1 MNILLTFTG
10 YHDPYGSSVVEG
22 QRQGGPI
29 LTVLAH
35 RKIDF
40 IVLFS
45 TPGTKENTDN
55 TKKAIYLLYPG
66 CNVQIINI
74 PLEDPT
80 DYQKILM
87 YLRRSVR
94 QIQKDHPEAN
104 FYISTASGTPQMHA
118 CWLMLAA
125 SGEIHAT
132 LLQPTPPQFVSDG
145 HYVKEIDI
153 HHPDFPEVRSTVT
166 FDTSDHGTEG
176 LKPIIEKL
184 RIIGNSPAFTK
195 SLERA
200 YNLAVYDVNAFL
212 LGETGC
218 GKELFAR
225 LIHELSPR
233 KNKPFITVNC
243 TVLPETLLESLLFGH
258 VKGAFSG
265 AVTSQKGKF
274 EIADS
279 GTIFL
284 DEIGDMPLAS
294 QVKLLRAI
302 EYGEIEPLGLGTTKK
317 VDVRIIA
324 ATNKNIRK
332 AVKDSEFRQDLYYR
346 FRGTIDIPPLRHRK
360 SDIAIL
366 SQYILDRWNTL
377 HQSPKKLSP
386 EAIST
391 LRKYS
396 WPGNVRELIKVIEDS
411 AIMTPGRI
419 IKSTDLQ
426 FDEPILQDYFD
437 FIPDPHEGFDINE
450 FCGEI
455 RRKLIEKA
463 LKNTNGNK
471 SAAAKLLGI
480 SPQAVHQYFK
490 DKHE

>member
-1 MNILLTFTG
+1 MNILLSFTG
-10 YHDPYGSSVVEG
+10 FHDPYASSVVEG
-22 QRQGGPI
+22 QHRGGPI

-40 IVLFS
+40 IALFS
-45 TPGTKENTDN
+45 TPRTIENTDN
-55 TKKAIYLLYPG
+55 TKKAVKKLYPG
-66 CNVQIINI
+66 CHVQIINI

-94 QIQKDHPEAN
+94 QIQKKHPDAD

-118 CWLMLAA
+118 CWLMMAA
-125 SGEIHAT
+125 SGEIHAA

-145 HYVKEIDI
+145 HFVKEIDI

-166 FDTSDHGTEG
+166 FDTSDHGPEG
-176 LKPIIEKL
+176 LNTLLEEL

-195 SLERA
+195 SLDRA
-200 YNLAVYDVNAFL
+200 YNLAGYDVNVFL

-233 KNKPFITVNC
+233 KDKPFIIVNC

-274 EIADS
+274 EIADG
-279 GTIFL
+279 GTLFL
-284 DEIGDMPLAS
+284 DEIGDMPAAA
-294 QVKLLRAI
+294 QAKLLRAI
-302 EYGEIEPLGLGTTKK
+302 EYGEIEPLGHGTTKK

-332 AVKDSEFRQDLYYR
+332 AVKDSQFRQDLYYR
-346 FRGTIDIPPLRHRK
+346 FGGVVDIPPLRDRK
-360 SDIAIL
+360 SDIAVL
-366 SQYILDRWNTL
+366 AQHILDRWNTL

-386 EAIST
+386 DAISS

-411 AIMTPGRI
+411 AIMTAGRT
-419 IKSTDLQ
+419 IKPEDLR
-426 FDEPILQDYFD
+426 FDEPILQDYVD
-437 FIPDPHEGFDINE
+437 FIPEPYEGFDINE
-450 FCGEI
+450 FCGDI

-463 LKNTNGNK
+463 LEKTNGNK
-471 SAAAKLLGI
+471 SAAAKLLGV
-480 SPQAVHQYFK
+480 SPQ
-490 DKHE
+490 

>member
-10 YHDPYGSSVVEG
+10 FHDPYASSVVEG

-29 LTVLAH
+29 LTVLTH

-45 TPGTKENTDN
+45 TPRTKENTDN
-55 TKKAIYLLYPG
+55 TKEAINMLYPA

-94 QIQKDHPEAN
+94 QIQKDHPEDD
-104 FYISTASGTPQMHA
+104 FYISTASGTPQMHS

-125 SGEIHAT
+125 SGEIHAA
-132 LLQPTPPQFVSDG
+132 LLQPTPLQFVSDG
-145 HYVKEIDI
+145 HFVKEIDI

-166 FDTSDHGTEG
+166 FDTSDDGREG
-176 LKPIIEKL
+176 LRPVLEKL
-184 RIIGNSPAFTK
+184 RIIGNSPAFSK
-195 SLERA
+195 SLDRA
-200 YNLAVYDVNAFL
+200 YNLAGYDVNVL
-212 LGETGC
+212 LVGETGC

-225 LIHELSPR
+225 LLHELSPR
-233 KNKPFITVNC
+233 KDKPFITVNC
-243 TVLPETLLESLLFGH
+243 TVLPETLMESLLFGH

-274 EIADS
+274 ELADS

-284 DEIGDMPLAS
+284 DEIGDMPAAS
-294 QVKLLRAI
+294 QAKLLRAI
-302 EYGEIEPLGLGTTKK
+302 EYGEIEPLGHGTTKK

-324 ATNKNIRK
+324 AANKDIRK
-332 AVKDSEFRQDLYYR
+332 AVKDSEFRRDLYYR
-346 FRGTIDIPPLRHRK
+346 FRGLINIPPLRDRK

-366 SQYILDRWNTL
+366 SQHILERWNKL

-386 EAIST
+386 GAISS

-411 AIMTPGRI
+411 AIMTPGRV
-419 IKSTDLQ
+419 IKPGDLQ
-426 FDEPILQDYFD
+426 FDETILTDYFD
-437 FIPDPHEGFDINE
+437 FIPDPYEGFDINE

-455 RRKLIEKA
+455 RHKLMEKA
-463 LKNTNGNK
+463 LEKTDGNK

-490 DKHE
+490 EKQ